1 MARGGICYPKGF
13 SACGLYAGIKKKRSD
28 LGLLVCDVPASL
40 AALFTTNRIKGE
52 TLEMT
57 VAQFRRTKK
66 LRALLVVSGISNCL
80 SGPQGRR
87 DAERLRAAVAHCLDL
102 PAQETFLGTTGVIGA
117 RLPAEKIEEALP
129 RAARRLSRQGGEAF
143 ARAIMTTDRVPKE
156 ATRSVGVAK
165 RRVRL
170 GGCAKGAG
178 MIAPSMATM
187 FAFVTTDLQ
196 ILPEELQGMLRAA
209 VDRSFHQICVDND
222 QSPADMVMAMASGKS
237 GVRLQSRKERLSFQ
251 EALTSL
257 CRELAEKIVS
267 DAEGATKQIFISVA
281 GAASGDDARRIARC
295 VAHSFLVKTAFFG
308 EDPNWGRILTSA
320 GSCGARIEKNR
331 VSLRINGR
339 TMFERGAPTRSGL
352 KPPQGLLSGKRARI
366 EMTLGLGKGS
376 AEMLTSDLSYDYVR
390 INAEYHT

>member
-1 MARGGICYPKGF
+1 MAQGGICYPRGF
-13 SACGLYAGIKKKRSD
+13 RACGLYAGIKQKRSD
-28 LGLLVCDVPASL
+28 LALLVCAPPASL

-57 VAQFRRTKK
+57 MAQFRQTQR
-66 LRALLVVSGISNCL
+66 LRALLILSGVSNCL

-87 DAERLRAAVAHCLDL
+87 DAERLRATASRLLDL

-117 RLPAEKIEEALP
+117 RLPVRKIEAALP
-129 RAARRLSRQGGEAF
+129 RAAQRLSREGGGAF
-143 ARAIMTTDRVPKE
+143 ARAVMTTDTVPKE
-156 ATRSVGVAK
+156 ATRSVVVAG

-187 FAFVTTDLQ
+187 FAFVTTDLAV
-196 ILPEELQGMLRAA
+196 PPAELQRLLRAA
-209 VDRSFHQICVDND
+209 ADQSFHQICVDND
-222 QSPADMVMAMASGKS
+222 QSPADMVMAMASGES
-237 GVRLQSRKERLSFQ
+237 GARLRRRDDRLAFQ
-251 EALTSL
+251 RALTSL

-267 DAEGATKQIFISVA
+267 DGEGATKQVLISVTQ
-281 GAASGDDARRIARC
+281 AASGEDARRIARC
-295 VAHSFLVKTAFFG
+295 VAHSFLVKTAIFG

-320 GSCGARIEKNR
+320 GSCGARIEKDR
-331 VSLRINGR
+331 VSLKINGR
-339 TMFERGAPTRSGL
+339 TMFEREAPTRSGL
-352 KPPQGLLSGKRARI
+352 KPPDRLLAGRKVRI
-366 EMTLGLGKGS
+366 EMALGLGKGA